1 MQTFFMWL
9 LSILVFITSLF
20 VVWCIGTYIIAHSL
34 MYALP
39 YMTAF
44 PDSWQTAGG
53 ENIFLISG
61 ALIVFIPLSILAIE
75 EHRGNS

>member
-9 LSILVFITSLF
+9 FSILLFITSLF

-53 ENIFLISG
+53 EDIFALSG
-61 ALIVFIPLSILAIE
+61 ILIVIIPLGILAIA
-75 EHRGNS
+75 EHRENN